1 MGSSKLLIQESPM
14 QFQPSLAKLLGSSD
28 RAIVLQQIHYWME
41 RSGKEFDGKTWV
53 FNTIGDWENQFIWM
67 SESTVKRTLKFLT
80 DENFLITGNYNK
92 QKFDKTKWYTIDY
105 ERLNSALGQFEQIDK
120 SKTSNRTG
128 QFDPMEDVN
137 LERSEQVNLT
147 PSEQV
152 NLTRPIP
159 LDYQETN
166 QETTPLDYGEVESI
180 NPAKDMLEIFNSAT
194 NRQLNNSGI
203 FGQLVFKNIS
213 VQEFQDVMNYIVDSW
228 SEDIIAKFSSTT
240 LVKKFDQYSDKAIEF
255 GYRDGKRPKKPTKG
269 KQEPKIATNAEIQQ
283 QQEQQSQPQTKQPAD
298 SPEDLMAMLNGRHT
312 HL

>member
-1 MGSSKLLIQESPM
+1 M
-14 QFQPSLAKLLGSSD
+14 QFQPSLAKILGSSD

-41 RSGKEFDGKTWV
+41 RSGKSFDGKTWV

-105 ERLNSALGQFEQIDK
+105 ERLNSALVQYEQIDK
-120 SKTSNRTG
+120 NKTSNRTV

-159 LDYQETN
+159 LDYQENN
-166 QETTPLDYGEVESI
+166 QETTPLDYGEMESV
-180 NPAKDMLEIFNSAT
+180 NPAKDMLKIFNAAT

-213 VQEFQDVMNYIVDSW
+213 VQEFQDVMNYIMDNW
-228 SEDIIAKFSSTT
+228 SEDIIAKFSSAT
-240 LVKKFDQYSDKAIEF
+240 LVKKFDQYSDKASEF
-255 GYRDGKRPKKPTKG
+255 GYRDGKRPKKTTK
-269 KQEPKIATNAEIQQ
+269 KQEPKITKNADVQL
-283 QQEQQSQPQTKQPAD
+283 QSQSQDEQPAEAPD
-298 SPEDLMAMLNGRHT
+298 DLLALLNGRKT

>member
-1 MGSSKLLIQESPM
+1 M
-14 QFQPSLAKLLGSSD
+14 QFQPALAQILGNSD
-28 RAIVLQQIHYWME
+28 RAIILQQVHYWVE
-41 RSGKEFDGKTWV
+41 RSNREYDGKKWIWNSIPEWSKQ
-53 FNTIGDWENQFIWM
+53 FNWL
-67 SESTVKRTLKFLT
+67 SERTVKRIFSFLEE
-80 DENFLITGNYNK
+80 ENYLLTGNFNK
-92 QKFDKTKWYTIDY
+92 QKFDHTKWYTINY
-105 ERLNSALGQFEQIDK
+105 KRLNDALGQNGTIDSPK
-120 SKTSNRTG
+120 SENRTG
-128 QFDPMEDVN
+128 QFDPMQSDKLAPSDSAN
-137 LERSEQVNLT
+137 LERSEGANLA
-147 PSEQV
+147 
-152 NLTRPIP
+152 RPIP
-159 LDYQETN
+159 IDYQETN